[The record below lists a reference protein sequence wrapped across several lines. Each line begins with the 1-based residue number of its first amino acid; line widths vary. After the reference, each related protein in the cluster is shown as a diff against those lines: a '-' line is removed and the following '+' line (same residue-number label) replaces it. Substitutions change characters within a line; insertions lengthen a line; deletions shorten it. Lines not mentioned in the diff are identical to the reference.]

1 MTHEAHTAIRAKVGP
16 EFIVAEARH
25 EAATG
30 GNWAE
35 SRNAWFEMTAEG
47 TGPSKEAMREMYTAA
62 VRRWR
67 KATAE
72 GRQSEADHQAAFALL
87 LAESSLYVKE

>member
-1 MTHEAHTAIRAKVGP
+1 MTHAEIRAKVGAA
-16 EFIVAEARH
+16 FIAAEERH

-35 SRNAWFEMTAEG
+35 ARNAWFEMAAEG
-47 TGPSKEAMREMYTAA
+47 TGPTKEALRELYTAA

-67 KATAE
+67 KASAE
-72 GRQSEADHQAAFALL
+72 GRHAEADHQAAFALL
-87 LAESSLYVKE
+87 LAESSLYTKE